1 MCLHGHFP
9 VSGPGPGE
17 LSEHRPGRGS
27 PHGPRH
33 VARTL
38 VSLSWPLSAAEGP
51 NLSSDKQLNPHTRQL
66 ASS

>member
-27 PHGPRH
+27 PHSPRH

-38 VSLSWPLSAAEGP
+38 VSLSWPPSAAEGP
-51 NLSSDKQLNPHTRQL
+51 NL
-66 ASS
+66 